1 MSGDSSGGA
10 TWTKSTI
17 RLSHHVILVPHL
29 GSVSSQTNC
38 NLIAKVTNALAA
50 PISLHWLKFYSALF
64 LLLHNLRNLLNLFTI
79 SRHTC
84 RFPQQWENSPCPNPI
99 ESSHNKSNIHV
110 QYSILVYQTSPS
122 SSFSGWSLSSFCNNH
137 ITLLELDL
145 DPQSII
151 IQNSVKIHQQNHWY
165 VKGQGHLIV
174 ISKFIGN
181 YLPFCY
187 RIKHSC
193 SVVCWIGPRADVGG
207 DR

>member
-1 MSGDSSGGA
+1 MSGDFSGGG

-84 RFPQQWENSPCPNPI
+84 RFPQRWENSPCPNPI
-99 ESSHNKSNIHV
+99 ESSHNKSNIRV
-110 QYSILVYQTSPS
+110 QYIHFSIPNLTFLLLFWLITFKLLQQSHNTVRVRLRPTKYNNPKFCKNPPTKPLICERSR
-122 SSFSGWSLSSFCNNH
+122 SF
-137 ITLLELDL
+137 
-145 DPQSII
+145 
-151 IQNSVKIHQQNHWY
+151 NSNIKIYW
-165 VKGQGHLIV
+165 
-174 ISKFIGN
+174 
-181 YLPFCY
+181 
-187 RIKHSC
+187 
-193 SVVCWIGPRADVGG
+193 
-207 DR
+207 